1 MKAEA
6 HRGRVPDIQTL
17 CERKLRRAARK
28 AHEAIRQPGNLELY
42 RNLVNY
48 VRHVVGVYPDFAEA
62 LNLHRKALLH
72 YLQQAAEAEAR
83 RANEARLDKWRE
95 AVKTDV
101 PRLSRWIQAS
111 AVETPSNFE
120 DFGVDPG
127 PQARAEHAAVEWTKR
142 WHRNARPDG
151 QALRRLL
158 HDLDFPSA
166 RPAQTPTV
174 DGSSLHWKALPKAFF
189 DLLASIWNAVLDGA
203 PLPAAWVKVRVCLI
217 LKDDGGMCPL
227 AIAALAWRLG
237 ACLVRQLTG
246 WVGCT
251 KFFLQSS
258 LVACR
263 TEELTTFMLL
273 FPTLFS
279 CNVVAGL
286 WRAARQT

>member
-1 MKAEA
+1 M
-6 HRGRVPDIQTL
+6 PDIQTL

-83 RANEARLDKWRE
+83 RANEARLNKWRE

-101 PRLSRWIQAS
+101 PRLSR
-111 AVETPSNFE
+111 
-120 DFGVDPG
+120 VDPD
-127 PQARAEHAAVEWTKR
+127 PQARAEHAAVEWPKR

-158 HDLDFPSA
+158 NDLDFPSA

-174 DGSSLHWKALPKAFF
+174 DGSSLLRVARAAARKAAGLDGWKGSHWKALPKAFF

-203 PLPAAWVKVRVCLI
+203 PLPAAWVQVRVCLI
-217 LKDDGGMCPL
+217 LKDDGGMRPL

-237 ACLVRQLTG
+237 ATCLVRQLTG

-251 KFFLQSS
+251 KFFLQSC